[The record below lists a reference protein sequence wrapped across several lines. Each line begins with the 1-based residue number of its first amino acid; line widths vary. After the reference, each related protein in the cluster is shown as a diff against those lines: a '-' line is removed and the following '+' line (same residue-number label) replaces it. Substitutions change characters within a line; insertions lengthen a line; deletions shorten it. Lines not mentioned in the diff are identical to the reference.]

1 MISYSLS
8 ERWYENPNTKGQI
21 KNNHNIFKRPTLKQ
35 YDQPFF
41 NKLGPNSYHVRTP
54 NFGIITFTTIAVIK
68 TKTPPKKILMI
79 ND

>member
-1 MISYSLS
+1 MPMS
-8 ERWYENPNTKGQI
+8 
-21 KNNHNIFKRPTLKQ
+21 KQ

-41 NKLGPNSYHVRTP
+41 NKLGPNSYHVIIP

>member
-1 MISYSLS
+1 M
-8 ERWYENPNTKGQI
+8 
-21 KNNHNIFKRPTLKQ
+21 FKRPTLKQ

-68 TKTPPKKILMI
+68 TKTPPKKILII